1 MNAAGLKNRDI
12 IAAPGRLW
20 SLWDMLKQYARNFG
34 EMSMLKELS
43 YKANEEAIKT
53 RIAGPLMD
61 PLKGRIEFWLSCA
74 EIHARDLDLD
84 NSIIESSTLRMR
96 IEHGIPHGITPL
108 EAQIGLQNLFNSFK
122 NQTSSRKFFYVQP
135 RNVPMKLG
143 RCSDRMSLTIFPLQ
157 MTILMKLESA

>member
-34 EMSMLKELS
+34 EVMSMLKELS

-108 EAQIGLQNLFNSFK
+108 VE
-122 NQTSSRKFFYVQP
+122 
-135 RNVPMKLG
+135 
-143 RCSDRMSLTIFPLQ
+143 
-157 MTILMKLESA
+157 